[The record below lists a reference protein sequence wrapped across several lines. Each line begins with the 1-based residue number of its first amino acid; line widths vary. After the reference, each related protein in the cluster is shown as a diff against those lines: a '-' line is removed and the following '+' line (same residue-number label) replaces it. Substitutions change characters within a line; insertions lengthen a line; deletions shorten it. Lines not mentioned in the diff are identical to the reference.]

1 MKARRRSR
9 IVTGMSFM
17 YSANTQR
24 RGQRIPR
31 RMSECERQ
39 TERELVLADS

>member
-9 IVTGMSFM
+9 MVTGMSFM

-24 RGQRIPR
+24 RGHRIPR
-31 RMSECERQ
+31 GIKGE
-39 TERELVLADS
+39 